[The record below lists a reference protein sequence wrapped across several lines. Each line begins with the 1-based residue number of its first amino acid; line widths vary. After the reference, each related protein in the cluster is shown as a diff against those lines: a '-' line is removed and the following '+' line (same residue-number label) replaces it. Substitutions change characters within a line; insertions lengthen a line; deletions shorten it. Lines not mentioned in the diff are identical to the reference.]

1 MRMIYIIGS
10 GGHSRPVLEVLN
22 EKYSKADKKI
32 YDLNF
37 KKNKKEKILGVKIV
51 GSFDKY
57 LKSKKKNT
65 YLAIGENKL
74 RHKIYSIIKK
84 QKIQTPNLIS
94 ITSTISK
101 YIKIGEANFINKK
114 ALIGTAVKI
123 GNNNIINSGALI
135 EHEAT
140 IGNSNHIA
148 PKSIIGGRVKIG
160 NNVLIGLGSKILP
173 GIKICSDVVIGA
185 GAVVTKNINKPQT
198 YIGIPAKVFKKKALK
213 SKKKNIK

>member
-1 MRMIYIIGS
+1 MKNAVIFGGTGFIGTFFAI
-10 GGHSRPVLEVLN
+10 HLINN
-22 EKYSKADKKI
+22 EKYQKVYL
-32 YDLNF
+32 YDHETI
-37 KKNKKEKILGVKIV
+37 KEKDSI
-51 GSFDKY
+51 Y
-57 LKSKKKNT
+57 R
-65 YLAIGENKL
+65 NKL
-74 RHKIYSIIKK
+74 
-84 QKIQTPNLIS
+84 IS
-94 ITSTISK
+94 
-101 YIKIGEANFINKK
+101 
-114 ALIGTAVKI
+114 

-173 GIKICSDVVIGA
+173 GIKICSDVIIGA

-198 YIGIPAKVFKKKALK
+198 YIGIPAKVVKKKALK